1 MLFFYDPKQNKMS
14 AFTTSVQY
22 FTGSSCQDNQAQKE
36 ITVIQIGKEELKL
49 SLFTD
54 AMMVHV
60 ENLMDSTRFKERLKK
75 IKFSQKEVLNQKGG
89 LSIK

>member
-1 MLFFYDPKQNKMS
+1 
-14 AFTTSVQY
+14 
-22 FTGSSCQDNQAQKE
+22 
-36 ITVIQIGKEELKL
+36 
-49 SLFTD
+49 
-54 AMMVHV
+54 MMVHV